1 MKPNSFPT
9 VSVAD
14 LASLSRMATGEGRRG
29 RGRKAACAHAMKIG
43 GEIAAHAA
51 KEKCAR
57 ILEDFDR
64 CGRRKRRLCAMR
76 SHIIAALAL
85 CFTPSLAAAADL
97 SFIAD
102 EQASVASTAE
112 HGGEGALSHCRH
124 YQSRHAADRDSP
136 RQGRSAGRLSLCDAR
151 ARGLG
156 LLCHARQPV
165 RIICLPSEVGP
176 RPATANGRMR
186 REMRFA
192 LRAPSRR
199 R

>member
-136 RQGRSAGRLSLCDAR
+136 RHGAIGRAT
-151 ARGLG
+151 
-156 LLCHARQPV
+156 LLMRRSRQ
-165 RIICLPSEVGP
+165 GP
-176 RPATANGRMR
+176 RPPSSRPTGR
-186 REMRFA
+186 
-192 LRAPSRR
+192 S
-199 R
+199 